1 MVTSNEEIPPERK
14 ASLKDKLRHAFA
26 IGSEYEATLAEDE
39 EGLLRDI
46 ALNIH
51 KRKLAAVAIPFLLF
65 HKPLN
70 VIGANVMQMG
80 EVLFTM
86 GSVEGFLR
94 RFLGK
99 NYTHELLVRTLE
111 KRCSIERLVEFLEA
125 HIEERSREESV

>member
-1 MVTSNEEIPPERK
+1 MLTSNEQNPPERK
-14 ASLKDKLRHAFA
+14 ASLKDKFRHAFA
-26 IGSEYEATLAEDE
+26 IGSEYEAKLEEDE
-39 EGLLRDI
+39 ERLLRDI

-70 VIGANVMQMG
+70 VIGANAIQMG

-86 GSVEGFLR
+86 GPVEGFLR

-125 HIEERSREESV
+125 HIEERSREERV